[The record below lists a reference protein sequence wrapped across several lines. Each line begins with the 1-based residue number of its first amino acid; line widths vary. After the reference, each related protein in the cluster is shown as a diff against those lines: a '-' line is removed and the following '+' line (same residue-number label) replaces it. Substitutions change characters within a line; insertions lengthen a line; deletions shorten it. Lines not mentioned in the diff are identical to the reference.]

1 MEFNKLKKKVTFEN
15 LYQKKGDQFL
25 NLDYSSIQG
34 MRILITGCQG
44 MLGGAI
50 AVTFSELLRQGL
62 IECEMYL
69 ASRLWLKSSELDYEK
84 SVKLISNEEAREGSI
99 EFDLIIHCAS
109 PSNITKIKSQEELRD
124 VNTGY
129 LKDCISTTTKKIIY
143 ISSGEVYGGSSTQVE
158 LIPPILNPE
167 IRRHWY
173 PISKLETELFLKK
186 YKSLSVDIVRLFHTF
201 GPGLSHDDGR
211 SFADIIY
218 AAATHSEIVLKSN
231 GAQIRSFLYV
241 SDAVLAILICMTEVS
256 TYRVLNVGSS
266 DEMSIID
273 FARLVSEITG
283 SKITYS
289 HENFDHSLFDKIVP
303 DISETTKIGW
313 TPQVELSDAVAA
325 TLAWI
330 KS

>member
-1 MEFNKLKKKVTFEN
+1 LKKKVIFED
-15 LYQKKGDQFL
+15 LSQIKGDQFL
-25 NLDYSSIQG
+25 NLNYSSLQG
-34 MRILITGCQG
+34 MRILVTGCQG

-50 AVTFSELLRQGL
+50 AVTFSELLRQNL
-62 IECEMYL
+62 IECELYL
-69 ASRLWLKSSELDYEK
+69 ASRVWQNSSQFGYEK
-84 SVKLISNEEAREGSI
+84 SVKFLSNDKAREGSI

-109 PSNITKIKSQEELRD
+109 PSNITRIKSLEELRD

-143 ISSGEVYGGSSTQVE
+143 ISSGEVYGGSSTQVD
-158 LIPPILNPE
+158 LIPPMLNPE

-218 AAATHSEIVLKSN
+218 SAANHSEIVLKSN
-231 GAQIRSFLYV
+231 GRQIRSFLYI

-266 DEMSIID
+266 NEISIID

-283 SKITYS
+283 SKISYS

-313 TPQVELSDAVAA
+313 TPHVELSEAVTA